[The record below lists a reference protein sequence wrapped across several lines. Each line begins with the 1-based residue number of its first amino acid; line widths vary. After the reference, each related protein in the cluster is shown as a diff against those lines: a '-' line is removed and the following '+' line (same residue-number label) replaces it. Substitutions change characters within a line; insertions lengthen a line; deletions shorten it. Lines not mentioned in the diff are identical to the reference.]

1 MGVPAHDEVIA
12 YEQEKVDFAYHCYEA
27 RLARM
32 SGTSVAKASASGKD
46 GVANRIKA
54 EEQAAAYDGLGG
66 ESLVIGRVDA
76 RDPREGIATWY
87 VGRRTVWDE
96 AHDQVVVNWT
106 NELAKKW
113 FDASPEAP
121 GEVVLRRRLICS
133 QRVVQDYTD
142 DIALAAAA
150 PAAPGARNTVPG
162 PRTGAR
168 TAQQPA
174 NVPEPITRGENA
186 GRHTAGRPVPTPGD
200 IADIQRRK
208 PQRPDELLLR
218 DLLRSRSGR
227 MRDIVETIQR
237 DQMALVTGAPSEI
250 LVIQGGPGTGKSAV
264 GLHRVT
270 WLVNNDHFHAR
281 DILVIGPHQRFLD
294 YVGQV
299 LPTLGTRDVNAV
311 QLSRLWDGDVR
322 GTDSARTRLV
332 KSDERM
338 AAVLRRRVEGDY
350 RPAALDDLT
359 TAPSFEG
366 DEPAFAVTAAGTTL
380 RVARSEITAV
390 LEEVRQ
396 GGGSYR
402 ERRDRFRGRVVD
414 LLLRELVAVAPRR
427 SRDHTIRRELERNR
441 RVERLVE
448 RIWPS
453 PSPAE
458 ALRTLYDSPQLLR
471 ACAGGVLDEAEQ
483 AALHRPRAAK
493 ADEEPWTLD
502 DRVCLE
508 ELRYLITGET
518 PRHYGHIIIDEAQ
531 DLTPMQARSLRRRLA
546 ASGSMTVL
554 GDLAQ
559 ATGPH
564 AYTDWDRLGMLLAD
578 NGDCRLAEL
587 NTSYRVPAEIMRFAA
602 PLARAVAPTL
612 PYPQAVRAA
621 GDKAVQLVE
630 TGPDALA
637 RETVAR
643 VRDLIGT
650 TDGQSLRSVAVIVPD
665 VFEAADEITRRLA
678 EADDIAADERQ
689 AITVLPASHAKGL
702 EFDHVLVVEPS
713 AIAGDEPAGLR
724 LLYIALTRSTQS
736 LTIVHSTP
744 LPPALIGTDGHTEPT
759 MTRDRHDPEKA
770 RPLAIG
776 TDLRVRV
783 VSVNGGRY
791 KAEALVEHAA
801 DRPLYLAV
809 RKDAVA
815 PAVGTELDV
824 WVLRHTANATFVT
837 ADDFGRLPMSPT
849 MLRRYRDALEVIEE
863 LSRGDIFG
871 TSRARISELKGMAT
885 RCLTLDQHDWLDVW
899 RVLGCPD
906 HAALSRLQNLA
917 VSTNHALKS
926 ATFHPEVFRAELA
939 RSGWADALEEARRT
953 LAQRLA
959 TGAEQPKQE
968 TGVEEPAP
976 EHRPAHADALPE
988 DDERIEQAQ
997 STEQPQDPE
1006 PSQPTEQQPQRP
1018 QPEEPDS
1025 MSPTPH
1031 TVQSAADLARHLETA
1046 AVADR
1051 TCKTH
1056 EAVRHELMAALLRAD
1071 LQPETTPIVDVSC
1084 VTGAGLALYEVL
1096 GSGRTSHAD
1105 LRAGAARLLEIG
1117 HTLPTKAER
1126 LYLVLCEPP
1135 AQPWSADCL
1144 RDVFTVDV
1152 VWRTTDGWE
1161 GSEAEAALGAG

>member
-1 MGVPAHDEVIA
+1 MGVPAHDDVIA
-12 YEQEKVDFAYHCYEA
+12 FEQKKVDFAYDCYEA
-27 RLARM
+27 RLAQM

-46 GVANRIKA
+46 GVTNRIKA

-76 RDPREGIATWY
+76 RDPREGLTTWY

-106 NELAKKW
+106 NELARRW

-142 DIALAAAA
+142 DIT
-150 PAAPGARNTVPG
+150 PAVPAPGAPGPRSTVPQ
-162 PRTGAR
+162 PRTGAKAAR
-168 TAQQPA
+168 QPA
-174 NVPEPITRGENA
+174 KAPDPITHGEKA
-186 GRHTAGRPVPTPGD
+186 GRDTAGRPVPTPGD
-200 IADIQRRK
+200 IVDIQRRK
-208 PQRPDELLLR
+208 PQQPDALLLR
-218 DLLRSRSGR
+218 ELRRSRGGR

-270 WLVNNDHFHAR
+270 WLVNNDHFPAR

-311 QLSRLWDGDVR
+311 QLSRLWGGDVR
-322 GTDSARTRLV
+322 GTDSTRTRQV

-338 AAVLRRRVEGDY
+338 AFVLRRRVEGDY

-359 TAPSFEG
+359 EAPSFEG
-366 DEPAFAVTAAGTTL
+366 DEPAFVVTAAGTTL

-390 LEEVRQ
+390 LEEVRR
-396 GGGSYR
+396 GGGAYR

-427 SRDHTIRRELERNR
+427 SRDHTIRRQLGRNR

-471 ACAGGVLDEAEQ
+471 ACAEGVLDEAEQ

-564 AYTDWDRLGMLLAD
+564 AYTDWDRLGRLLA
-578 NGDCRLAEL
+578 GQGEHRVAEL
-587 NTSYRVPAEIMRFAA
+587 ITSYRVPADIMEFAA

-612 PYPQAVRAA
+612 PRPRTIPRDAGFDAVR
-621 GDKAVQLVE
+621 VIRTE
-630 TGPDALA
+630 PDALV

-643 VRDLIGT
+643 VRELTGT
-650 TDGQSLRSVAVIVPD
+650 TDGRTLRSVAVVVPD
-665 VFEAADEITRRLA
+665 GFAAAEEITRRLA
-678 EADDIAADERQ
+678 EADGITAEEHRAV
-689 AITVLPASHAKGL
+689 TVLAASEAKGL
-702 EFDHVLVVEPS
+702 EFDHVVVVEP
-713 AIAGDEPAGLR
+713 AALAGDEPAGLR

-736 LTIVHSTP
+736 LTIMHSVP
-744 LPPALIGTDGHTEPT
+744 LPPPLTADDGHTETTASDGGLPA
-759 MTRDRHDPEKA
+759 P
-770 RPLAIG
+770 G
-776 TDLRVRV
+776 TWLRVRV
-783 VSVNGGRY
+783 VAETEGDY
-791 KAEALVEHAA
+791 WAEALDRTVG
-801 DRPLYLAV
+801 RPLRVVV
-809 RKDAVA
+809 RKGGAT
-815 PAVGTELDV
+815 PAVGKELRV
-824 WVLRHTANATFVT
+824 WVQRHLPAATDVR
-837 ADDFGRLPMSPT
+837 ADAFGRLPISPT
-849 MLRRYRDALEVIEE
+849 MLGRYLDALGVVAE
-863 LSRGDIFG
+863 LSRGEVAD
-871 TSRARISELKGMAT
+871 TTRERVSELKGMAG
-885 RCLTLDQHDWLDVW
+885 RCLECDRHDWLDVW
-899 RVLGCPD
+899 QVLGRPER
-906 HAALSRLQNLA
+906 SRLVRLRNLA
-917 VSTNHALKS
+917 ISTNQALKS
-926 ATFHPEVFRAELA
+926 GTFDPDVFRAELD
-939 RSGWADALEEARRT
+939 RSGWAGPLDVARRT
-953 LAQRLA
+953 LAERRAAGMEDSGQ
-959 TGAEQPKQE
+959 
-968 TGVEEPAP
+968 AP
-976 EHRPAHADALPE
+976 VTQTPDSRSQAAHAASSLPGDRAPVDA
-988 DDERIEQAQ
+988 
-997 STEQPQDPE
+997 PE
-1006 PSQPTEQQPQRP
+1006 PSQPTEEDSRHPR
-1018 QPEEPDS
+1018 PEES
-1025 MSPTPH
+1025 GSPVAVPGP
-1031 TVQSAADLARHLETA
+1031 VPSAAGLARHLEA
-1046 AVADR
+1046 AAAADR

-1056 EAVRHELMAALLRAD
+1056 EAVRLELMAALLRAD
-1071 LQPETTPIVDVSC
+1071 LQPESTAVVDVSC
-1084 VTGAGLALYEVL
+1084 VTATGLAVYEIL
-1096 GSGRTSHAD
+1096 GSGSSRHAD
-1105 LRAGAARLLEIG
+1105 LRAGAARLLEIA
-1117 HTLPTKAER
+1117 HTLPDEPER
-1126 LYLVLCEPP
+1126 LYLVLCAPP
-1135 AQPWSADCL
+1135 AEPWSAGCV
-1144 RDVFTVDV
+1144 RDVFGVEV
-1152 VWRTTDGWE
+1152 VWRTQDGGWE
-1161 GSEAEAALGAG
+1161 GGEVTAALGAG